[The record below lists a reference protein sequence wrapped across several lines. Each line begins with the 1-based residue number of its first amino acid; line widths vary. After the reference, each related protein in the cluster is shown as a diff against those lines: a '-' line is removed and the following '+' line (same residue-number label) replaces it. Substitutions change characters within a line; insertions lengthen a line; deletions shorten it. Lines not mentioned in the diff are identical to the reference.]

1 MEGQSNLFESRELES
16 QFDRQNVLLAE
27 VELGYRFNPTTNL
40 CAFTKVIY
48 RQSEGELAGQRNVGM
63 FFFGLKTR
71 LFNQYMDF

>member
-1 MEGQSNLFESRELES
+1 
-16 QFDRQNVLLAE
+16 VLLAE
-27 VELGYRFNPTTNL
+27 VEVGYRFNPTTNL

-63 FFFGLKTR
+63 VFFGLKTR